1 MIVRIYFQSYE
12 IHIKDIWY
20 WKFWSEKDDVRAM
33 APPKSYIHTEDFATP
48 KDKVEPQNVTL
59 SPATNQS

>member
-1 MIVRIYFQSYE
+1 
-12 IHIKDIWY
+12 
-20 WKFWSEKDDVRAM
+20 M

-59 SPATNQS
+59 SPATNQG